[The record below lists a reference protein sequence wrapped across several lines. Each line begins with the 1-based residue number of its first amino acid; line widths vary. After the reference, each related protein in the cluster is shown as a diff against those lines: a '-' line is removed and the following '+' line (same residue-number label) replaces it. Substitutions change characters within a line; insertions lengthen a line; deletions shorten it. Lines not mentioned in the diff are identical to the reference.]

1 MALWKL
7 KLTMAGT
14 LALIIGLTT
23 LVIAGVLSFVG
34 AFNIYF
40 VASFVI
46 VLNVLQWLFAPYI
59 IDAVYKVRELKPS
72 ELPWLHQFLLE
83 ISRKSGVEPPKL
95 MVAEIPIPNA
105 FAYGSPIAGRRV
117 AVTRGLIESL
127 PREEIEAVVGHE
139 IGHLKHRDVE
149 VMMIASLLPA
159 LVFILGRWLMIAGIF
174 SGGRRDREGGGPILF
189 LIGSLLMLFS
199 FILNLLVLGL
209 SRLREYYADAH
220 SAMSVRNGAL
230 KLQNALVRLAV
241 ETRRVAR
248 MGVEVSNFSQ
258 FRALLI
264 ADPVKAVEEGGV
276 LERRRYTSIAREVE
290 AFKRRE
296 LTLADKLLELFSTHP
311 NIVKRIRALDK
322 FKSMVES

>member
-23 LVIAGVLSFVG
+23 LVIAGVLSYIG
-34 AFNIYF
+34 MFNIYL
-40 VASFVI
+40 VASFVV
-46 VLNVLQWLFAPYI
+46 VLNVLQWLFAPYVV
-59 IDAVYKVRELKPS
+59 DAVYRVRELKQS
-72 ELPWLHQFLLE
+72 ELPWLHRFVVE
-83 ISRKSGVEPPKL
+83 ISRNSGIDPPKL

-127 PREEIEAVVGHE
+127 PREEVEAVVGHE
-139 IGHLKHRDVE
+139 IGHLKHRDME

-159 LVFILGRWLMIAGIF
+159 LVFILGRWLMFAGIF
-174 SGGRRDREGGGPILF
+174 SGGRRDREGGGGAILF
-189 LIGSLLMLFS
+189 FIGSLLMAFS

-220 SAMSVRNGAL
+220 SAMVVRDGAS

-264 ADPVKAVEEGGV
+264 ADPVRAVEEGAIVSG
-276 LERRRYTSIAREVE
+276 RRYDSIASEVE
-290 AFKRRE
+290 AFRRRK
-296 LTLADKLLELFSTHP
+296 LTLTEKILELFSTHP
-311 NIVKRIRALDK
+311 NIVKRIKALDELK
-322 FKSMVES
+322 KR